1 MFFTPLC
8 VDLESLCVELSS
20 PPAICGPRVAI
31 CGPDSTHNKA
41 PTRKTPIFRDNHHK
55 NKAIFYGGLR
65 GGAVCEKYQ
74 QNQEQTSP

>member
-1 MFFTPLC
+1 MFFTPLY
-8 VDLESLCVELSS
+8 VEF

-74 QNQEQTSP
+74 QNQ